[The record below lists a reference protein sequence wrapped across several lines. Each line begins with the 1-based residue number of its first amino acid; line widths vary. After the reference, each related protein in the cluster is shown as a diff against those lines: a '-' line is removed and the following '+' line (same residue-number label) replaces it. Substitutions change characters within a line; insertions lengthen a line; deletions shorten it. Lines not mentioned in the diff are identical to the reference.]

1 MAKRAGTGAI
11 IKLGALAAT
20 LLLSALPVRAA
31 QGPAPR
37 PKTVAQ
43 LLGFGPAEKL
53 LIVHADDAGMCHAHN
68 RATIDGMERGAISS
82 ASIMMPCP
90 WILEIIEYAKAHPEA
105 DFGLHLTLTS
115 EWRLYR
121 WRPVAPWDKVKG
133 LLDAQGFLPRGVLET
148 ATKASAAEVEME
160 LRAQVQRALDLGMK
174 PTHLD
179 THMGTTYARPDFF
192 AAYRKV
198 ANEFGLPC
206 MIPRLSPEE
215 VAKLAPALRMVADQ
229 IGQEL
234 FDAGEVTLDRL
245 DGGYSGGGPLAEQK
259 QYYMDLIRSLRP
271 GITQVIVHPA
281 YDGDE
286 LSAICGS
293 HARRERDLRVFTDPE
308 VIQLIRDQNVRLVTW
323 REIGRR
329 QAEFRKLLKSPPP
342 KDQDRPAK

>member
-1 MAKRAGTGAI
+1 MSHDSNMGVIEA
-11 IKLGALAAT
+11 
-20 LLLSALPVRAA
+20 
-31 QGPAPR
+31 
-37 PKTVAQ
+37 
-43 LLGFGPAEKL
+43 FEKGVL
-53 LIVHADDAGMCHAHN
+53 
-68 RATIDGMERGAISS
+68 TSTS
-82 ASIMMPCP
+82 TMMPCP
-90 WILEIIEYAKAHPEA
+90 WVPEFAKYCDEHP
-105 DFGLHLTLTS
+105 DVDNGLHLTLTS
-115 EWRLYR
+115 EWENYR
-121 WRPVAPWDKVKG
+121 WGPLAGKYIVPGLADQQGCLWDNVELVVKH
-133 LLDAQGFLPRGVLET
+133 AT
-148 ATKASAAEVEME
+148 AKEIEAEI
-160 LRAQVQRALDLGMK
+160 RAQIDRAKTMGL
-174 PTHLD
+174 PITHLD

-245 DGGYSGGGPLAEQK
+245 DGGYSGSGPLAEQK